1 MKNILILGQSMPIS
15 CGFNMLR
22 NYEQSYGRSILA
34 DVSEIAATGTPTIE
48 LMVNITFEA
57 LRDGARKAGTA
68 FTLTHAEIAD
78 AFDETPGIFSEV
90 MEALASAFP
99 GVPASADTGKKNRA
113 NQLGG
118 GVRTGGRV

>member
-34 DVSEIAATGTPTIE
+34 DVSEIAATGTPTID

-57 LRDGARKAGTA
+57 LRDGSRKAGTA

-78 AFDETPGIFSEV
+78 AFDETPGVFTEV
-90 MEALASAFP
+90 MEALVAAFP
-99 GVPASADTGKKNRA
+99 GVPSTDGGKKK
-113 NQLGG
+113 
-118 GVRTGGRV
+118 